1 MYENG
6 EDSKQMLIEDSIG
19 RKILDAA
26 IEIINEEGYEN
37 LTIRKAVSYTHL
49 TLPTILRV

>member
-6 EDSKQMLIEDSIG
+6 EDSKQMLIEDSIR

-26 IEIINEEGYEN
+26 IEIINEEGY
-37 LTIRKAVSYTHL
+37 
-49 TLPTILRV
+49 